1 MIKTL
6 NIWQSSPTLIALSAL
21 IAIAL
26 PYAQISVA
34 SDIPQETGKNRYRTR
49 IPASEQRAGDPQKGY
64 KYLVEGDY
72 IVSGIPIDLFSM
84 ARSPAKNQLKRKG
97 DQAALAYH
105 YTAVTAPNGA
115 RVVTSNC
122 LRCHAQTLN
131 GKFILGLGNSTVDF
145 TADRTATVSM
155 VDKMIIGMHGS
166 DSPQRQ
172 AYKTLHDRFL
182 LISPLIQ
189 TKVRGVNPADNL
201 AFVLG
206 RHRNPET
213 LEWIEKPTTTE
224 KPKKTV
230 VIPTDVPPLWLLKK
244 KNALYYTGSGRGD
257 FARLIMASSLLT
269 LKDST
274 EAAEIDKN
282 FANVLAY
289 LETLEAPKWPKGV
302 DSAKALKGKQ
312 VFKDECARCHGTYG
326 SDGEF
331 PNYMIKLDTIKT
343 DPTLSN
349 WQTSVDSHT
358 YANSWFGKGPYAAR
372 LEPGNGYIAPP
383 LDGIWATAPYLHN
396 GSVPDILTLLNSKLR
411 PRFWQRTFNTSDY
424 DFKTLGWRYEKRE
437 SGGNTNIYD
446 TTLPGYGNQGH
457 TFGDDLS
464 EEERQAVMEYLKTL

>member
-1 MIKTL
+1 MIRRL
-6 NIWQSSPTLIALSAL
+6 LILLLA
-21 IAIAL
+21 AITVFSFSQERSLAKD
-26 PYAQISVA
+26 SKA
-34 SDIPQETGKNRYRTR
+34 STKKPRYRTR
-49 IPASEQRAGDPQKGY
+49 IPASKQRSGDPEKGY

-72 IVSGIPIDLFSM
+72 IVSGIPIGLFSM
-84 ARSPAKNQLKRKG
+84 ARPPGKNQLKRKG
-97 DQAALAYH
+97 DQAPLPYH
-105 YTAVTAPNGA
+105 FTAVTAPNGV

-145 TADRTATVSM
+145 TADRTSTVSM
-155 VDKMIIGMHGS
+155 VDGMIAGLHGP

-172 AYKTLHDRFL
+172 AYKTLHERFL
-182 LISPLIQ
+182 LVSPLIQ

-206 RHRNPET
+206 RHRDPET
-213 LEWIEKPTTTE
+213 LEWIDKPKTTE
-224 KPKKTV
+224 KTKKHV

-244 KNALYYTGSGRGD
+244 KNALYYTASGRGD
-257 FARLIMASSLLT
+257 FSRLMMASSLLT
-269 LKDST
+269 LKDSS

-282 FANVLAY
+282 FADVLAF
-289 LETLEAPKWPKGV
+289 LETLEAPKWPKEI
-302 DSAKALKGKQ
+302 DSAKALQGEQ

-326 SDGEF
+326 PDGEF

-343 DPTLSN
+343 DPMLSD
-349 WQTSVDSHT
+349 WQNSVDSHS
-358 YANSWFGKGPYAAR
+358 YSKSWFGKGPYAAR

-411 PRFWQRTFNTSDY
+411 PPYWQRTFNTSDY
-424 DFKTLGWRYEKRE
+424 DFGTLGWKYQKHENSNK
-437 SGGNTNIYD
+437 GDKNIYD

-464 EEERQAVMEYLKTL
+464 EEDRQAVIEYLKTL